1 MKFDK
6 SLFSFDGR
14 ARRSQ
19 FWLTRI
25 LIGVALV
32 VVIGILGAIG
42 RAVDP
47 TAGQPGATNLSPV
60 SMIIGLV
67 SVALIVVA
75 IWMDLAVTVKRCH
88 DRDKS
93 GWFILIAFI
102 PIIGGIWLL
111 IELGFLDGAP
121 RPNKYGPSPKYPDP
135 AAQAFA

>member
-6 SLFSFDGR
+6 SLFSFEGR

-25 LIGVALV
+25 LIFVAFV
-32 VVIGILGAIG
+32 VVIGVLAAIG
-42 RAVDP
+42 RAVAP
-47 TAGQPGATNLSPV
+47 AAGQPGATRASPV
-60 SMIIGLV
+60 TLIIGLLTIAIGI
-67 SVALIVVA
+67 VAVWI
-75 IWMDLAVTVKRCH
+75 DLAVTVKRCH

-93 GWFILIAFI
+93 GWFIFIALI

-111 IELGFLDGAP
+111 IELGFLDGEP